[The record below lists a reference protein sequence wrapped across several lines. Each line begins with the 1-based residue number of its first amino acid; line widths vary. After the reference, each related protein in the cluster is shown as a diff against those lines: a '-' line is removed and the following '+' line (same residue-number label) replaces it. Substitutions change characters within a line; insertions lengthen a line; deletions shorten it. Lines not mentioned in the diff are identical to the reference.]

1 MRLSSRLDKIEK
13 KLAAVGGCWTC
24 ANAMGEVMTLCDDE
38 PQPPPTVCPE
48 CGNVRARVIIRLAA
62 PTPAGVASGERP

>member
-1 MRLSSRLDKIEK
+1 MTLRSRLNKIEK

-38 PQPPPTVCPE
+38 PQPQPTLCPE
-48 CGNVRARVIIRLAA
+48 CGNVRARVVIVLAA
-62 PTPAGVASGERP
+62 AARRGAVD